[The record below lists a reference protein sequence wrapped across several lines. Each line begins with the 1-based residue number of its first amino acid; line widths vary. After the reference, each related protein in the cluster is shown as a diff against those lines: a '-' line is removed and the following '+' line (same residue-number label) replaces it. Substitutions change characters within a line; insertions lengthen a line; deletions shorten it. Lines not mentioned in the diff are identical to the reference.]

1 MPSEKSQTQK
11 DKYCMTSFLLKSK
24 RFNSEKQRVEWLLPG
39 AGGRENGEILVKRY
53 KLS

>member
-24 RFNSEKQRVEWLLPG
+24 KFNSERHRVEWLLSG
-39 AGGRENGEILVKRY
+39 ARGRENEELLVKGY
-53 KLS
+53 